1 MISSL
6 RTFDWRCRLHF
17 YHGGL
22 NGEEQRFLAVP
33 NDPGI
38 SMVLRGIL
46 KTKVPTMADHGRLL
60 GIRMGR
66 LTDLWDDE
74 AVKVGLHGQGIAGNP
89 RWSHDLVLSCV
100 WEPDPIVVP
109 ERVLAYWPPQF
120 EV

>member
-17 YHGGL
+17 YHGGP

-38 SMVLRGIL
+38 SIVLRGIL
-46 KTKVPTMADHGRLL
+46 QSKVPTMADHGRLL
-60 GIRMGR
+60 GIRRGNPV
-66 LTDLWDDE
+66 DLWPDE
-74 AVKVGLHGQGIAGNP
+74 AAKVGLAELGWQ
-89 RWSHDLVLSCV
+89 HDLVLSCV